1 MRRIRSTHSLL
12 VSMLY
17 TSCSVLTNI
26 LAHFELALWSMANE
40 LSPAL
45 LAAADVRALLSPSE
59 KQREAL
65 ERSIE
70 LIDGSELEPPNVNLK
85 IFTRVA
91 RVAN

>member
-17 TSCSVLTNI
+17 TSRSVLTNI

-45 LAAADVRALLSPSE
+45 LAAADARALLSPSE

-85 IFTRVA
+85 ILHVWRA
-91 RVAN
+91 